1 MLYRISI
8 RPEYAGRPMKPSAAA
23 LNGAILDLEPLWVM
37 DDDDP
42 YPGETALSERDRL
55 DGALAR
61 AGITWIASGDVVAV
75 DPQEQGCP
83 PEQIAAWAREAGDD
97 WDSTLPSDRKFL
109 ARFAAL
115 VAAHEYERAEPLYT
129 RLEALSK
136 ALESSGRID
145 ERDYPDAYATLLDA
159 MNWLVGRRTDPQ
171 HSDHTG

>member
-1 MLYRISI
+1 M
-8 RPEYAGRPMKPSAAA
+8 
-23 LNGAILDLEPLWVM
+23 
-37 DDDDP
+37 
-42 YPGETALSERDRL
+42 T
-55 DGALAR
+55 
-61 AGITWIASGDVVAV
+61 
-75 DPQEQGCP
+75 
-83 PEQIAAWAREAGDD
+83 PEQIAAWAREAGIPMWKGQPGTHAYTFPDE
-97 WDSTLPSDRKFL
+97 LR
-109 ARFAAL
+109 RFAAL